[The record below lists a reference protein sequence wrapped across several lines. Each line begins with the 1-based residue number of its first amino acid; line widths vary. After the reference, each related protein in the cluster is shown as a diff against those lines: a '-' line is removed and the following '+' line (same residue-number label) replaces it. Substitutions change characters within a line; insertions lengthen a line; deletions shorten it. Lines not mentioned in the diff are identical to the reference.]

1 MIALNPLAIELNEK
15 IQSVNPVVFDL
26 LSSLGQRSYLS
37 SGILSQST
45 EANLKAH
52 RLNATRAVA
61 LENDDAMYL
70 RSSRRFAPEFAP
82 NLIYGYAPPLG
93 QMELRKQWKTKMIAE
108 NPTLGGKAFGTPIV
122 TSGMTHGFSL
132 IGDLFVNEG
141 DVLVLPD
148 KIWGN
153 YQSIFGR
160 KHGAEIVTYPFF
172 NSQDRLNTHGF
183 SESLIKAG
191 ERHRKLI
198 VILNF
203 PHNPTG
209 YAIDS
214 EEARQTAQAIKRAAE
229 GGSRL
234 LVMVDDAYFGLW
246 YDDNV
251 LQESVFGWLTNL
263 HPNVIPVKIDGATK
277 EEYGWGLRVGFL
289 TFGLNEDEME
299 PLEEKITALIRVSTS
314 GASQLAQTMVHQA
327 MGAPEYKSEKQ
338 QKYEIL
344 KARALKVREVVNTPS
359 YKELWEPYPFHAG
372 YFMCIRLRR
381 GNAEVVRQRL
391 LHEYG
396 IGIVSLGDSDL
407 RIAYSCVE
415 ESDIQSLFDIIAEAI
430 AGASEG

>member
-1 MIALNPLAIELNEK
+1 MITLNPLAIELNEK
-15 IQSVNPVVFDL
+15 IQSMNPVVFDL
-26 LSSLGQRSYLS
+26 MSLLGQRCYLS
-37 SGILSQST
+37 RGILSQST
-45 EANLKAH
+45 EANLKAY

-61 LENDDAMYL
+61 LENDSAMYL
-70 RSSRRFAPEFAP
+70 QSSQGFVPEFAP
-82 NLIYGYAPPLG
+82 NLTYGYAPPLG
-93 QMELRKQWKTKMIAE
+93 QIELRKQWKIKMIAE
-108 NPTLGGKAFGTPIV
+108 NPTLGGKSFGTPIV

-172 NSQDRLNTHGF
+172 NSRGRLNTHGL
-183 SESLIKAG
+183 SQCLIQAG

-209 YAIDS
+209 YAINS
-214 EEARQTAQAIKRAAE
+214 EEARQTAQAIERVAE
-229 GGSRL
+229 GGSQL

-246 YDDNV
+246 YDDDV
-251 LQESVFGWLTNL
+251 LQESIFGWLTNL
-263 HPNVIPVKIDGATK
+263 HPNIIPVKIDGATK
-277 EEYGWGLRVGFL
+277 QEYAWGLRVGFL
-289 TFGLNEDEME
+289 TFGLDEGEMN

-314 GASQLAQTMVHQA
+314 GASQLSQTMVYEA
-327 MGAPEYKSEKQ
+327 MGTPEYESEKR

-344 KARALKVREVVNTPS
+344 KARALKVREIINAPS
-359 YKELWEPYPFHAG
+359 YEELWEAYPFHAG
-372 YFMCIRLRR
+372 YFMCIRLRQ
-381 GNAEVVRQRL
+381 GNAEVVQQRL
-391 LHEYG
+391 LDEYG
-396 IGIVSLGDSDL
+396 IGIVSLGDDNL

-415 ESDIQSLFDIIAEAI
+415 ESDIQSLFDTIAEAI
-430 AGASEG
+430 RT

>member
-1 MIALNPLAIELNEK
+1 MITLNPLAIELNEK
-15 IQSVNPVVFDL
+15 IQSMNPVVFDL
-26 LSSLGQRSYLS
+26 MSLLGQRCYLS
-37 SGILSQST
+37 RGILSQST
-45 EANLKAH
+45 EANLRAY

-61 LENDDAMYL
+61 LENDSAMYL
-70 RSSRRFAPEFAP
+70 QSSQGFVPEFAP
-82 NLIYGYAPPLG
+82 NLTYGYAPPLG
-93 QMELRKQWKTKMIAE
+93 QIELRKQWKIKMIAE
-108 NPTLGGKAFGTPIV
+108 NPTLGGKSFGTPIV

-172 NSQDRLNTHGF
+172 NSQGRLNTHGL
-183 SESLIKAG
+183 SQCLIQAG

-209 YAIDS
+209 YAINS
-214 EEARQTAQAIKRAAE
+214 EEARQTAQAIERVAE
-229 GGSRL
+229 GGSQL

-246 YDDNV
+246 YDDDV
-251 LQESVFGWLTNL
+251 LQESIFGWLTNL
-263 HPNVIPVKIDGATK
+263 HPNIIPVKIDGATK
-277 EEYGWGLRVGFL
+277 QEYAWGLRVGFL
-289 TFGLNEDEME
+289 TFGLDEGEMN

-314 GASQLAQTMVHQA
+314 GASQLSQTMVYEA
-327 MGAPEYKSEKQ
+327 MGTPEYESEKR

-344 KARALKVREVVNTPS
+344 KARALKVREIINAPS
-359 YKELWEPYPFHAG
+359 YEELWEAYPFHAG
-372 YFMCIRLRR
+372 YFMCIRLRQ
-381 GNAEVVRQRL
+381 GNAEVVQQRL
-391 LHEYG
+391 LDEYG
-396 IGIVSLGDSDL
+396 IGIVSLGDDNL

-415 ESDIQSLFDIIAEAI
+415 ESDIQSLFDTIAEAI
-430 AGASEG
+430 RT